1 MKTYDYIIVLKK
13 RNHHTVDTISQIML
27 LIAAIALIGDAVNS
41 ANKNISSALFA
52 VLVLGWL
59 GFCLWQKKKGGQPFY
74 RLGLFFA
81 ALGWYNMADGFWISL
96 IYLLAAILEKQVKFP
111 EEIAFDET
119 EIVLN
124 TFPKKRY
131 TWNQLNNVVLKD
143 GLLTVDFKND
153 HLIQKELESDI
164 TINIEQE
171 FNAYT
176 KALLEKTAYVS

>member
-13 RNHHTVDTISQIML
+13 RNHQTVDTVSQIML
-27 LIAAIALIGDAVNS
+27 LIAGIALIGDAVNETS
-41 ANKNISSALFA
+41 KYLSSALFA

-59 GFCLWQKKKGGQPFY
+59 GFCAWQKKKGSQPFY

-81 ALGWYNMADGFWISL
+81 ALGWYSMPDGFWISL
-96 IYLLAAILEKQVKFP
+96 IYLLASILEKQVKFP

-131 TWNQLNNVVLKD
+131 GWHQLNNVVLKD

-153 HLIQKELESDI
+153 RLIQKELDADTS
-164 TINIEQE
+164 TNIEQE
-171 FNAYT
+171 FNAYA